1 MARMRSCLVRGITD
15 SADEESYIQ
24 AERHDCEECS
34 PDAWV
39 MMNLVSAVYGVEE
52 VYVHLRPADARKLGL
67 AMVRMADEIDAR
79 AE

>member
-24 AERHDCEECS
+24 AERHDCQDCS

-39 MMNLVSAVYGVEE
+39 MMNLVSHTYGVDDAC
-52 VYVHLRPADARKLGL
+52 VHLRTTEARKLGL
-67 AMVRMADEIDAR
+67 AMVCMADQIDAR
-79 AE
+79 E